1 MLRHLVVADFAII
14 ERAELDFGP
23 GLPALTGESGAGQ
36 SLLVDAL
43 LMVGGARA
51 DSALVRH
58 GAERAEVGAE
68 FDLSALPDVR
78 AWLAALELDDGDEC
92 RIRRE
97 LRTDGSSRAFV
108 NDRGVAVATLR
119 ELGERLVEI
128 HGQHEHQALLS
139 RTHQLALLDAFGGHD
154 VECAAVRAASSAWQA
169 LERDAVALRA
179 QAGRGGQALEFL
191 RFQLDELARHAL
203 EPEALAAV
211 EQEHRRLAH
220 AGELLEGC
228 AGVYEA
234 LDGEHDAAART
245 VLARAAAELERLAQN
260 DARLAPIAES
270 LRGAEVQC
278 ADAAEAL
285 DRYRSG
291 QELDPDRLAA
301 LDAQLG
307 KLHELARKHRVPAM
321 ELKAREMAL
330 RGEYDAV
337 AGAEER
343 LSRLDRELATARA
356 DWREAAVLLSA
367 ARARAGTRLS
377 QGVSGLMAEL
387 GMGGGRFDAQ
397 LTTESES
404 EPQAS
409 GADQVEFLVG
419 PNPGQP
425 PRPLRRIASG
435 GELAR
440 IGLAIE
446 VVALGKDSV
455 ASMVFDEVDAGVGGA
470 VAEVV
475 GRKLKALGTARQVL
489 CVTHLP
495 QVAAQADR
503 HIAVSKRVERGA
515 THTRIEVLD
524 DTRRREELA
533 RMLGGIE
540 ITAETRAH
548 AQDMLRRAAEVDT
561 ESKARR
567 SGKSRSG

>member
-14 ERAELDFGP
+14 EHAELEFGP
-23 GLPALTGESGAGQ
+23 GLTALTGETGAGK

-58 GAERAEVGAE
+58 GAGRAEVGAE

-78 AWLAALELDDGDEC
+78 AWLAGLELDDGNEC
-92 RIRRE
+92 RVRRV
-97 LRTDGSSRAFV
+97 LRPDGSSRAFV
-108 NDRGVAVATLR
+108 NDRGVSVATLR

-154 VECAAVRAASSAWQA
+154 AELASV
-169 LERDAVALRA
+169 RDAFSTWQRLEEEARALRER
-179 QAGRGGQALEFL
+179 AGRGGQAVEFL

-203 EPEALAAV
+203 TPESFAEL
-211 EQEHRRLAH
+211 EHEHGRLAH
-220 AGELLEGC
+220 AGELIEVC
-228 AGVYEA
+228 TGVHEA
-234 LDGEHDAAART
+234 LDGDDDGAART
-245 VLARAAAELERLAQN
+245 VLARAVSELERMAHHDAQ
-260 DARLAPIAES
+260 LAPILDV
-270 LRGAEVQC
+270 LRSAEVQ
-278 ADAAEAL
+278 AVEAAEAL
-285 DRYRSG
+285 DRYRSA

-307 KLHELARKHRVPAM
+307 KMHELARKHRVPAQ
-321 ELKAREMAL
+321 ELKARESSL
-330 RGEYDAV
+330 RAEYDAL

-343 LSRLDRELATARA
+343 LAGLDGELAGALA
-356 DWREAAVLLSA
+356 IWRDGAGRLGA
-367 ARARAGTRLS
+367 ARAKAAATLATR
-377 QGVSGLMAEL
+377 VTALMAEL
-387 GMGGGRFDAQ
+387 GMQGGRFEVQIETDVAAA
-397 LTTESES
+397 
-404 EPQAS
+404 PAAC
-409 GADQVEFLVG
+409 GAEQVEFLVG

-435 GELAR
+435 GELSR

-446 VVALGKDSV
+446 VAALGKDSV
-455 ASMVFDEVDAGVGGA
+455 GSMVFDEVDAGVGGA
-470 VAEVV
+470 VAEVL

-503 HIAVSKRVERGA
+503 HIAVDKRVERGA
-515 THTRIEVLD
+515 TRTRIEVLD
-524 DTRRREELA
+524 AERRREELA

-540 ITAETRAH
+540 ITAQTRAH
-548 AQDMLRRAAEVDT
+548 AEDMLQRARAQGPGTRAQE
-561 ESKARR
+561 KKR
-567 SGKSRSG
+567 G